1 MMLLGDN
8 GVVTLH
14 NDFSVRRNERE
25 RERKKTMRTRGKRIS
40 KKFKNHLSKGGGIFI
55 PNIKMYHKS
64 TVILMACY

>member
-1 MMLLGDN
+1 MTFQLEE
-8 GVVTLH
+8 T
-14 NDFSVRRNERE
+14 RE

-64 TVILMACY
+64 TVILMAC

>member
-25 RERKKTMRTRGKRIS
+25 REEEDNEDKRKE
-40 KKFKNHLSKGGGIFI
+40 
-55 PNIKMYHKS
+55 NI
-64 TVILMACY
+64 